1 MSPDLT
7 HNDSL
12 RWTRAGLIVLL
23 AVAVALGGCSHLRK
37 KKKDL
42 AYEERPVDLL
52 FNAGAND
59 LDRHQWNEAVA
70 YFREVE
76 QQHPYSEWSRRS
88 ILMAA
93 YAHYEAN
100 AYAEAIADADR
111 FIALYPGNPQAAY
124 AYYLKSI
131 CYFEQIVDVGRDQ
144 ASTADARTALT
155 EVVKRYPATEY
166 AQDARIKLDMVADQL
181 AGKEMSIGRYYMRNG
196 NPIGAIGRFHTVVDT
211 YQTTSDAPEALYRL
225 VVAYLSLGLTKEA
238 VENGAVL
245 GYNYPGDP
253 WYSEAYKL
261 LTSKGLRPLVPP
273 STKTAS
279 STRLLPRFHKAKSET
294 LTPPAYDKATPP
306 VPSDA
311 EPPFAPILTPPTA
324 APG

>member
-1 MSPDLT
+1 M
-7 HNDSL
+7 
-12 RWTRAGLIVLL
+12 
-23 AVAVALGGCSHLRK
+23 
-37 KKKDL
+37 
-42 AYEERPVDLL
+42 DLL

-59 LDRHQWNEAVA
+59 LDRHQWNEAVS

-93 YAHYEAN
+93 YAHYEGN
-100 AYAEAIADADR
+100 NYAEAIADTDR
-111 FIALYPGNPQAAY
+111 FVALYPGNAQAAY
-124 AYYLKSI
+124 AYYLKAI
-131 CYFEQIVDVGRDQ
+131 CYFEQIVDVGHDQ
-144 ASTADARTALT
+144 ASTASARNALT

-196 NPIGAIGRFHTVVDT
+196 NPIGAIGRFHSVVDT
-211 YQTTSDAPEALYRL
+211 YQTTNDAPEALYRL

-253 WYSEAYKL
+253 WYGEAYKL
-261 LTSKGLRPLVPP
+261 LTARGPATSGPALDQDLPAAGAP
-273 STKTAS
+273 S
-279 STRLLPRFHKAKSET
+279 
-294 LTPPAYDKATPP
+294 PAP
-306 VPSDA
+306 VPQSQIRDPELQA
-311 EPPFAPILTPPTA
+311 GVRQGGA
-324 APG
+324 ARAVGRRAADPADPHPAAGRAGVGRRPSGFL